1 MIRWFESSV
10 AADNTHH
17 IFEDEPL
24 YAERFDEVLKFHPP
38 GLAPVRRAGEAW
50 HIREDGRAAYARR
63 FLRTFG
69 YYELLAAVAAHDGW
83 HHITIEGADLYPERH
98 AWCGNFQHCRCPVRS
113 TAGDYHHI
121 TEDGHPAY
129 GERWRYAG
137 DYRDGFAVVQRADG
151 YSTHIDDQGRPMH
164 GRWFLD
170 LDVFHKGFARARDE
184 SGWMHVDRTGRPI
197 YARRFGA
204 VEPFYNGQARVER
217 HDGGLEIVDEHAR
230 CLAELRPA
238 LRSEFHALSADI
250 VGAWRTDTLAVAV
263 DLHIFSALPNAPLE
277 IAMRCGITLDG
288 ATRLLRALAELGT
301 VARDVDGTW
310 HATERGAHLRENH
323 PQTLADAARE
333 AAGPQRASWSDLALA
348 LRDGEWSPPDIFREV
363 ASSPARSASH
373 HRMLRSYARHDYTPI
388 AAHLPLPDAG
398 LIVDAGGGVGVL
410 AELIAQHHPGA
421 SVVLLD
427 LPELTAQVPAD
438 SRFVAI
444 GADLFAPWPVA
455 ADLILF
461 TRVLHDWDDDQ
472 ALALLRRAVE
482 ALNPGGQIAI
492 LELLLDEHHPGG
504 GLCDLHLR
512 VVTGGRERTLADF
525 AALLSRAGLRLV
537 RHERMSS
544 LLHLLLA
551 TPT

>member
-1 MIRWFESSV
+1 
-10 AADNTHH
+10 
-17 IFEDEPL
+17 
-24 YAERFDEVLKFHPP
+24 
-38 GLAPVRRAGEAW
+38 
-50 HIREDGRAAYARR
+50 
-63 FLRTFG
+63 
-69 YYELLAAVAAHDGW
+69 
-83 HHITIEGADLYPERH
+83 
-98 AWCGNFQHCRCPVRS
+98 VRS

-121 TEDGHPAY
+121 TGDGHPAY

-151 YSTHIDDQGRPMH
+151 RSTHIDDQGRPLH

-184 SGWMHVDRTGRPI
+184 SGWMHVDRTGRPT
-197 YARRFGA
+197 YARRFSA

-217 HDGGLEIVDEHAR
+217 HDGGLEIIDEAAR

-263 DLHIFSALPNAPLE
+263 ELRIFSALPNAPLE

-301 VARDVDGTW
+301 VTRNVDGTW
-310 HATERGAHLRENH
+310 HATERGAHLREDH

-333 AAGPQRASWSDLALA
+333 AAGPQRASWSNLALA

-363 ASSPARSASH
+363 ASSPARSTSH

-388 AAHLPLPDAG
+388 AAHLPLPDTG

-410 AELIAQHHPGA
+410 AGLIAEQRPGA
-421 SVVLLD
+421 AVVLLD
-427 LPELTAQVPAD
+427 LPELTAQVPVD

-444 GADLFAPWPVA
+444 GADLFDPWPVA
-455 ADLILF
+455 ADLVLF

-512 VVTGGRERTLADF
+512 VVTGGRERSLADF
-525 AALLSRAGLRLV
+525 DALLGRAGLRLV
-537 RHERMSS
+537 RHERMST

>member
-1 MIRWFESSV
+1 MIRWLESSI
-10 AADNTHH
+10 APDNTHH

-24 YAERFDEVLKFHPP
+24 YAERFDEVLKFHTP
-38 GLAPVRRAGEAW
+38 GLAPVIRAGEAW
-50 HIREDGRAAYARR
+50 HIRANGRAAYSRR

-69 YYELLAAVAAHDGW
+69 YYELFAAVTAHDGW

-98 AWCGNFQHCRCPVRS
+98 AWCGNFQHDRCPVRS
-113 TAGDYHHI
+113 TSGDYHHI
-121 TEDGHPAY
+121 TGDGHPAY

-151 YSTHIDDQGRPMH
+151 RSTHIDDQGRPLH

-184 SGWMHVDRTGRPI
+184 SGWLHVDRTGRPT
-197 YARRFGA
+197 YTRRFSA

-217 HDGGLEIVDEHAR
+217 HDGGLEIIDEAAR

-238 LRSEFHALSADI
+238 LRSEFHAISADI

-263 DLHIFSALPNAPLE
+263 ELHLFSALPNAPLE

-288 ATRLLRALAELGT
+288 STRLLRALAELGT
-301 VARDVDGTW
+301 VTRNVDGTW
-310 HATERGAHLRENH
+310 HATERGAHLREDH

-333 AAGPQRASWSDLALA
+333 AAGPQRASWSNLALA
-348 LRDGEWSPPDIFREV
+348 LRDGEWSPPDIFHEV

-388 AAHLPLPDAG
+388 AAHLPLPDTG

-410 AELIAQHHPGA
+410 AGLIAEQRPGA

-427 LPELTAQVPAD
+427 LPDLTAQVPVD

-444 GADLFAPWPVA
+444 GADLFDPWPVA
-455 ADLILF
+455 ADLVLF

-492 LELLLDEHHPGG
+492 LELLLDEQHPGG

-512 VVTGGRERTLADF
+512 VVTGGRERSLADF
-525 AALLSRAGLRLV
+525 DALLGRAGLRLV
-537 RHERMSS
+537 RHERMST

-551 TPT
+551 TPN